1 MREIYKRKRL
11 LAPKKTRKDGEPNS
25 GSNIPLLRY
34 QKEAKKII
42 DLDRFYGAHP
52 RPIEE
57 YTRKQLYDFMMAHK
71 YRHTYR
77 LQGKTKPQLYAHFI
91 EFVKNNDVDLTGA
104 LHVNTKPIADKI
116 KKIIKSGVS
125 RVEENAQ
132 LQNIVKELT
141 GVPAKAEV
149 PAKAQA
155 KAKAP
160 AKAKATNLSWA
171 DFRAEMRPKI
181 PKIYSPTETMQI
193 LGQLYRGETTLKELK
208 SGEMKKFIES
218 AKRKDARASNRTTT
232 AKRRATRAMAKFDK
246 SMAEM
251 KRSATSAEMKK
262 FIESAKKQAEEAS
275 SRLKKDKYDATQFGK
290 KFMTAEELKKVKK
303 REQRNRKK
311 ERERAIKVMGS
322 GKKMMII

>member
-34 QKEAKKII
+34 QRDAKKII
-42 DLDRFYGAHP
+42 ELDKFYGAHP
-52 RPIEE
+52 RPMEE

-104 LHVNTKPIADKI
+104 LHENTQVISKKI
-116 KKIIKSGVS
+116 KKIINSGVS
-125 RVEENAQ
+125 KVEENSQ
-132 LQNIVKELT
+132 LQNLVKEIT
-141 GVPAKAEV
+141 KPAT
-149 PAKAQA
+149 
-155 KAKAP
+155 AP
-160 AKAKATNLSWA
+160 ATATARAKVTSLSWN
-171 DFRAEMRPKI
+171 DFRNEMRPKI
-181 PKIYSPTETMQI
+181 PKIYSPTETMKL
-193 LGQLYRGETTLKELK
+193 LGQLYRGTITLKELK
-208 SGEMKKFIES
+208 SAEMKKFIES
-218 AKRKDARASNRTTT
+218 ARRKDARAGIRTTT
-232 AKRRATRAMAKFDK
+232 AKRRATRAMTKMDK
-246 SMAEM
+246 SIENM

-275 SRLKKDKYDATQFGK
+275 SKLKKDKYDATQFGK
-290 KFMTAEELKKVKK
+290 KFMTPAELKKVKK